1 MDPTVSSAPEDQHD
15 GALAGA
21 RIAVTGNRKGAQ
33 LASLLERRGAAVL
46 LGPTLEGDVPTP
58 DDEVLADTRRI
69 LDAAPGWL
77 VASTGVGI
85 RLWADVADRAGV
97 GDDLRRVAE
106 RARCVA
112 RGPKAVGGLAALG
125 VKPTWVAP
133 QNTDQAVAQ
142 WLQSRLGPEDV
153 VAVQLHGGA
162 SRAYDELRDTGAALH
177 TVMPYRWQLPADP
190 EPARAVI
197 RAAVDGEL
205 DVITFTSA
213 GAVSN
218 LFALAAE
225 LGGAVAAE
233 LRTALAGP
241 VAVASVGPVTAEAV
255 EAHGGVNVVVPDRWR
270 TADLVR
276 ETAAWWQDR

>member
-1 MDPTVSSAPEDQHD
+1 MDPTAASTPDTQQ

-21 RIAVTGNRKGAQ
+21 RVAVTGNRKGAQ
-33 LASLLERRGAAVL
+33 LASLFERHGASVL
-46 LGPTLEGDVPTP
+46 LGPTLDGDVATP

-77 VASTGVGI
+77 VASTGVGL
-85 RLWADVADRAGV
+85 RLWADVADRAGL
-97 GDDLRRVAE
+97 GDDLRRVAAD
-106 RARCVA
+106 ARCVA

-125 VKPTWVAP
+125 VKPVWVAP
-133 QNTDQAVAQ
+133 QNTDQAVAE
-142 WLQSRLGPEDV
+142 WLRERLRPGDV

-162 SRAYDELRDTGAALH
+162 SRAHDDLRDTGAELH

-197 RAAVDGEL
+197 RATVAGEL

-213 GAVSN
+213 GAVAN
-218 LFALAAE
+218 LFTLADG
-225 LGGAVAAE
+225 LGDDVAAR
-233 LRTALAGP
+233 LRAALAGP
-241 VAVASVGPVTAEAV
+241 VAVASVGPVTADAV

-276 ETAAWWQDR
+276 ETTRWWQGR